1 MIIKNG
7 LVYYK
12 GKNVKRDIEIEDNK
26 IVKIGKNLEGESY
39 NAEKKL
45 ILPGLVNTHTHLAM
59 TLLRGYADDLPL
71 NEWLEKYIW
80 PVESKLKGK
89 DVYYGSLLG
98 IIEMIKSGTT
108 CFNDMYFFM
117 DKTAN
122 AVVKSG
128 IRGVLNHGCIELFD
142 SEKGEREIKE
152 SLKIMKICEKNE
164 RTSFM
169 FGPHSPY
176 TCSKG
181 FLMKIKDLANKYQ
194 KYIHIHVSETKNEVE
209 NIEKEY
215 KMKPMEYLKDFL
227 DKNVLIAHAVH
238 LTKSE
243 IKILKEKNVK
253 ISHNPVSNLKL
264 SSGIAPIPELLKNDI
279 LVSLGTDGTASNNSL
294 NIFEDL
300 KIMALVHKLKDPKN
314 LDANES
320 LKIATENGGKALN
333 LKIGKIEEGY
343 LADLIFI
350 DLKSASLNPEHN
362 LISNVVYSMDTESIK
377 DVMIDGKFVMQ
388 NRKILTLDEEKIIEK
403 TDKIAKDLVNR

>member
-1 MIIKNG
+1 
-7 LVYYK
+7 
-12 GKNVKRDIEIEDNK
+12 
-26 IVKIGKNLEGESY
+26 
-39 NAEKKL
+39 
-45 ILPGLVNTHTHLAM
+45 
-59 TLLRGYADDLPL
+59 
-71 NEWLEKYIW
+71 
-80 PVESKLKGK
+80 
-89 DVYYGSLLG
+89 
-98 IIEMIKSGTT
+98 
-108 CFNDMYFFM
+108 
-117 DKTAN
+117 
-122 AVVKSG
+122 
-128 IRGVLNHGCIELFD
+128 
-142 SEKGEREIKE
+142 
-152 SLKIMKICEKNE
+152 
-164 RTSFM
+164 
-169 FGPHSPY
+169 
-176 TCSKG
+176 
-181 FLMKIKDLANKYQ
+181 
-194 KYIHIHVSETKNEVE
+194 
-209 NIEKEY
+209 
-215 KMKPMEYLKDFL
+215 MEYLKDFL

-300 KIMALVHKLKDPKN
+300 KIMALIHKLKDPKN

-403 TDKIAKDLVNR
+403 TDKIAKELVNR

>member
-7 LVYYK
+7 LIYYK
-12 GKNVKRDIEIEDNK
+12 GEIVKKDIETEDNK
-26 IVKIGKNLEGESY
+26 IIRIGKNLEGESY
-39 NAEKKL
+39 DAENKL

-80 PVESKLKGK
+80 PVESKLKGE
-89 DVYYGSLLG
+89 DVHYGSLSG

-117 DKTAN
+117 DRVAD
-122 AVVKSG
+122 AVIESG
-128 IRGVLNHGCIELFD
+128 IRGVLTHGCIELFD
-142 SEKGEREIKE
+142 PKKGETEIKE
-152 SLKIMKICEKNE
+152 SLRIVKICEKND
-164 RTSFM
+164 RTEFM

-176 TCSKG
+176 TCSKE
-181 FLMKIKDLANKYQ
+181 FLMKIKELADKYN
-194 KYIHIHVSETKNEVE
+194 KYIHMHVSETKNEVE
-209 NIEKEY
+209 NIEKQY

-227 DKNVLIAHAVH
+227 DENVLIAHAVH
-238 LTKSE
+238 LTEKE
-243 IKILKEKNVK
+243 IQILKEKNVK

-264 SSGIAPIPELLKNDI
+264 SSGIAPIPELLKNGI

-300 KIMALVHKLKDPKN
+300 KIMALIHKLKDPKN
-314 LDANES
+314 LKAEES

-343 LADLIFI
+343 LADMIFI
-350 DLKSASLNPEHN
+350 DLKAASLNPKHN
-362 LISNVVYSMDTESIK
+362 LISNIVYSMDTDAIK
-377 DVMIDGKFVMQ
+377 DVMIDGRFVMQ

>member
-1 MIIKNG
+1 
-7 LVYYK
+7 
-12 GKNVKRDIEIEDNK
+12 
-26 IVKIGKNLEGESY
+26 
-39 NAEKKL
+39 
-45 ILPGLVNTHTHLAM
+45 
-59 TLLRGYADDLPL
+59 
-71 NEWLEKYIW
+71 
-80 PVESKLKGK
+80 
-89 DVYYGSLLG
+89 
-98 IIEMIKSGTT
+98 
-108 CFNDMYFFM
+108 
-117 DKTAN
+117 
-122 AVVKSG
+122 
-128 IRGVLNHGCIELFD
+128 
-142 SEKGEREIKE
+142 
-152 SLKIMKICEKNE
+152 
-164 RTSFM
+164 
-169 FGPHSPY
+169 
-176 TCSKG
+176 
-181 FLMKIKDLANKYQ
+181 
-194 KYIHIHVSETKNEVE
+194 
-209 NIEKEY
+209 
-215 KMKPMEYLKDFL
+215 
-227 DKNVLIAHAVH
+227 LIAHAVH

-294 NIFEDL
+294 NVFEDL
-300 KIMALVHKLKDPKN
+300 KIMALIHKLKDPKN

-403 TDKIAKDLVNR
+403 TDNIAKDLVNR